1 MRKFFFTLFTAFFA
15 LTMWA
20 VEIPVYLQDNPPEE
34 PSGPHRSPALLPSV
48 TYEDNEVYVY
58 APYAIESMEVVI
70 YDVAGEAIYTYTSA
84 MVAGKNTIA
93 LPALV
98 SEEKYSI
105 ELSYGS
111 FHLLG
116 YFTL

>member
-84 MVAGKNTIA
+84 MISGKNTII
-93 LPALV
+93 LPSSV
-98 SEEKYSI
+98 SESKFCI
-105 ELSYGS
+105 VLNFNGH
-111 FHLLG
+111 HLLG
-116 YFTL
+116 YF